1 MLARDFVN
9 YYLSKNKSKKYLEI
23 GVYYGMTFNYVN
35 ANLKHSVDPDKNL
48 NATFKMTSDDFF
60 ENVASNFNIKYDVIF
75 IDGLHHTEQVD
86 RDIQNSLKFLE
97 DDGVI
102 LLHDCNPINEMRQR
116 VPADF
121 DIWAYGWNGDVWK
134 SIAKFRKNNS
144 HLKTDVF
151 VINIDEG
158 IGVIKNNSEGIELS
172 LELPDELN
180 YEFLNQNRN
189 ELLNLKSVEEF
200 HKYEID
206 CRIKDYLKYWKL

>member
-23 GVYYGMTFNYVN
+23 GVYHGMTFNYIN

>member
-23 GVYYGMTFNYVN
+23 GVYHGMTFNYIN

-60 ENVASNFNIKYDVIF
+60 ENVASNFSIKYDVIF